1 MNRRTLL
8 WAAPAVTVAAA
19 APAFATSAPVV
30 PLVAPV
36 GCKRPGVGKH
46 TKDYYVQPHP
56 RPGVVVLT
64 VHIDGRKATPTAH
77 GWEVK
82 GFGDSR
88 RHRAVTVTTD
98 HGDWTDVLAFDV
110 CKEW

>member
-8 WAAPAVTVAAA
+8 WAAPAVTIATA
-19 APAFATSAPVV
+19 APAFSASTVV

-56 RPGVVVLT
+56 RPGVVVLD
-64 VHIDGRKATPTAH
+64 VHIDGRRATPTAH
-77 GWEVK
+77 GWHVPD
-82 GFGDSR
+82 FGDSR

-98 HGDWTDVLAFDV
+98 HGDWTDILAFDV
-110 CKEW
+110 CKER

>member
-8 WAAPAVTVAAA
+8 WAAPAVTIATA
-19 APAFATSAPVV
+19 APAFATSTVV

-64 VHIDGRKATPTAH
+64 VHIDGQEATPTAH
-77 GWEVK
+77 GWEAK

-110 CKEW
+110 CKER